1 MSITTATSNEV
12 LRGSNGRLQFGAP
25 PKTGATRGL
34 QVEPNWAAIIRF
46 LALDVEFAQ
55 VLYNGAHNYKQR
67 PGRVSIV
74 NKAGVVIYDVFVHF
88 DDEPEVLD
96 VTLPDAW
103 RKFGVYDNDILAS
116 HGARPIAEVEDYV
129 YYIIRHS
136 TVICHAIKGDWDCF
150 SDWVHDQVP
159 TRDTQQ
165 LPEYK
170 QHGKAPQFNPK
181 LSTLAEKVLERVIQ
195 KGDHSSVEDAKT
207 TMDLYNLR
215 EAEFEATQGSRPCPV
230 KEKSATITAPKTP
243 SVQSKTPTTS
253 PSSIPPSTFWQTGA
267 SQLRGG
273 FLTSRP
279 NASLPHAGNQDLRS
293 SHSSTSTGLSRTTT
307 STSSGSPESSDTP
320 PTELI
325 SPMLALASASEPP
338 TPDALAEA
346 IAAIDLVAKPHAH
359 NITKITKTNQGSGE
373 YDEATKPQP
382 IVEATKATSEVA
394 LKLMGKVTGVR
405 PSADKPSWA
414 RTAAGKAVHTAQ
426 PVLSKGIS
434 TQVQTAEPPVLKVSW
449 AQVAGRK

>member
-243 SVQSKTPTTS
+243 
-253 PSSIPPSTFWQTGA
+253 
-267 SQLRGG
+267 
-273 FLTSRP
+273 
-279 NASLPHAGNQDLRS
+279 
-293 SHSSTSTGLSRTTT
+293 TTT